1 MSRKNTRLTLKKMT
15 TLTVFLAVSLC
26 ISLAESFF
34 PPLVPI
40 PGVRLGLANVVT
52 LLLLYDFT
60 PGETL
65 LVLLMRILLSAF
77 CAGQAMSF
85 VQSVRWHIMLSY
97 HVVSVPF
104 SVRQVS
110 GAYQYLRCPRPQCRT
125 AYGCLPVYRRV
136 QCACLCACACR
147 KRYSDRLFY
156 RSLRL
161 FYPQIS
167 VPVYKEALL
176 TVLHQTFVDISEN
189 AVAQMCHILHT
200 LRHAS
205 GNPFLA
211 DGVKS
216 TLIGTHTVLLRFVIQ
231 TENLL

>member
-65 LVLLMRILLSAF
+65 LVLLMRIFLSAF

-85 VQSVRWHIMLSY
+85 VYSLCGGILCFLIMWFLYRFLCGRFLVLTSIFGALAHNAGQLMAACLFTGGFSVLAY
-97 HVVSVPF
+97 APVLVVS
-104 SVRQVS
+104 
-110 GAYQYLRCPRPQCRT
+110 GILT
-125 AYGCLPVYRRV
+125 GCFTG
-136 QCACLCACACR
+136 LCAYFTR
-147 KRYSDRLFY
+147 KYLSPHIKKLF
-156 RSLRL
+156 
-161 FYPQIS
+161 
-167 VPVYKEALL
+167 
-176 TVLHQTFVDISEN
+176 
-189 AVAQMCHILHT
+189 
-200 LRHAS
+200 
-205 GNPFLA
+205 
-211 DGVKS
+211 
-216 TLIGTHTVLLRFVIQ
+216 
-231 TENLL
+231 